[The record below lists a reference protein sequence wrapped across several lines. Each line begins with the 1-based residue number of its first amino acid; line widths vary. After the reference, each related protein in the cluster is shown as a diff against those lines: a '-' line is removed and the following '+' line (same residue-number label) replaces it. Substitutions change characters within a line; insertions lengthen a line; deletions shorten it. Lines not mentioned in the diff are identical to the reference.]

1 MSAEITKT
9 ISEVLDD
16 WAKDR
21 IYNAKELLSNQGVPD
36 TSPLNQSI
44 MTTEL
49 KVEGLNVGIGFEANN
64 YYIYLD
70 EGVKGLANKA
80 KTSGL
85 FSFKTPFVGRKMV
98 DSIAL
103 YLPRYPAKPRKE
115 GLPKLNKNNINS
127 AAWAVAK
134 SVKQSGINQKPFWKP
149 TFNEAAFNDLASRLE
164 DALGGD
170 INLTLTIE

>member
-9 ISEVLDD
+9 ISEVLKQ
-16 WAKDR
+16 WADEREKKAVETLDSQF
-21 IYNAKELLSNQGVPD
+21 AVKPLLG
-36 TSPLNQSI
+36 QSI
-44 MTTEL
+44 TTTEL
-49 KVEGLNVGIGFEANN
+49 KVDGLNIGIGFTADD

-70 EGVKGLANKA
+70 EGVRGLANKA

-149 TFNEAAFNDLASRLE
+149 TFNEAAFNDLAARLE
-164 DALGGD
+164 EALGED